1 MRDSNPSEAWLP
13 VVSKPLVSTHHGPR
27 PFSHQQMHEYSR
39 CLLSRTNADTLS
51 AEKVAEMHIEKN
63 AGCDS
68 ILKKKHAHTYE
79 FVSCHCH
86 HVFTFL
92 HISTIKKTSAPYLVT
107 DVSSS
112 APCTC
117 RYIIGG
123 GVLCTI
129 DFYTASSSSI
139 SSFHL
144 SSGTMADPH
153 HWTDAHFI

>member
-1 MRDSNPSEAWLP
+1 
-13 VVSKPLVSTHHGPR
+13 
-27 PFSHQQMHEYSR
+27 MHEYSR

-92 HISTIKKTSAPYLVT
+92 HISTINKTSAPYLVT

-123 GVLCTI
+123 GCSMHYRLLYG
-129 DFYTASSSSI
+129 FFL
-139 SSFHL
+139 FHL
-144 SSGTMADPH
+144 IFPLKLRHNGCSSPLDRCALYLGFSDI
-153 HWTDAHFI
+153 FIKHLSMLED

>member
-1 MRDSNPSEAWLP
+1 M
-13 VVSKPLVSTHHGPR
+13 SKPLVSTHHGPQ
-27 PFSHQQMHEYSR
+27 PFSHQQIHEYSR
-39 CLLSRTNADTLS
+39 CLLLS

-63 AGCDS
+63 VGCDS
-68 ILKKKHAHTYE
+68 ILKEKHAHTYE
-79 FVSCHCH
+79 FVSCHYH

-144 SSGTMADPH
+144 SSGTMAAPH
-153 HWTDAHFI
+153 HRTDAHFI